1 MSEQA
6 VCECCSIVMSQ
17 SDTERER
24 ERDAYLRLDDDDCLP
39 ASVPSVLFSLDSPYI
54 VGALLLTS
62 FI

>member
-1 MSEQA
+1 MLFDCDVA
-6 VCECCSIVMSQ
+6 VGH
-17 SDTERER
+17 RER
-24 ERDAYLRLDDDDCLP
+24 ERDAYMRLDDDDCLP